1 VAGVYN
7 PTITTFPAPVVTI
20 ESQDATSYD
29 TIQRSLIS
37 TIYVAKGLELIASS
51 NEQIV
56 ERLYF
61 ESYDSNG
68 DLKNFVVSPAID
80 PYQYQKAIDVDLSEK
95 EVIFDGKT
103 KMGATILPASSIR
116 LDIEVAQVSPSGIDK
131 LGDAIDSQALEN
143 FKQDHI
149 FQNIEALQE
158 SIENTV
164 DYDFLNRSGFFE
176 DLNTSL
182 SECYPR
188 TIQDLFTD
196 FRDTI

>member
-1 VAGVYN
+1 MAGVYN

>member
-1 VAGVYN
+1 VAGVYS

-95 EVIFDGKT
+95 GVIFDGKT

-143 FKQDHI
+143 FKQEHI

-164 DYDFLNRSGFFE
+164 EYDFLNRSGFFE